1 MTPDQ
6 INEFFSFLYEG
17 RIGAVTPWLRLIAGI
32 LTSAFAAAIVVIT
45 IKYRRLFAGTPASA
59 PAEPAVSKE
68 DTARPWREVQQKIN
82 SPNASDWNLAVIQAD
97 AILDEV
103 LQGMGLGGATM
114 GERLKQ
120 LDRSKLAS
128 LDGAWEAHKLRN
140 RIAHESERALA
151 YAEARR
157 AVMLYGEA
165 LKELGYLEE

>member
-6 INEFFSFLYEG
+6 INQLFSFLSEG

-45 IKYRRLFAGTPASA
+45 IKYRQLLAGTPASA
-59 PAEPAVSKE
+59 PPRPAVLKE
-68 DTARPWREVQQKIN
+68 DTARPWQEVQQKIN

-103 LQGMGLGGATM
+103 LKDRGLWGDTM
-114 GERLKQ
+114 GDRLKQ
-120 LDRSKLAS
+120 LDRSKLAT

-140 RIAHESERALA
+140 RIAHGSERALA

-157 AVMLYGEA
+157 AVMLYQEA
-165 LKELGYLEE
+165 LKELGYLKE